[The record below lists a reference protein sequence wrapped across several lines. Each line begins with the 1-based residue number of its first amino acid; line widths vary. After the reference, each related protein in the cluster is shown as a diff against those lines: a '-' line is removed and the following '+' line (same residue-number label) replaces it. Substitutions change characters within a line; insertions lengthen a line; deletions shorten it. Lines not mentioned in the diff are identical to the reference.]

1 MFSRLFISV
10 FFISTFRCLAAACPK
25 FVLSRLSS
33 TTPCRITTAGGT
45 SSSSSSP
52 VMMSA
57 AFRESCASRRL
68 RSFGTMSSYQRSKR
82 LHENA
87 NIIIE
92 VKASVRIPARS
103 LPSKKPSQR
112 IDEIFVAA
120 ASPSSKKFAAPWI
133 AKRKTPA
140 AVGSALLDI
149 NSNRC
154 GVGVLLDNLPNL
166 ICHIFAGA
174 VQIR

>member
-1 MFSRLFISV
+1 MFSRLFYFS

-25 FVLSRLSS
+25 FVLLRLSS

-103 LPSKKPSQR
+103 LPSQKPSQR
-112 IDEIFVAA
+112 ISVAA